1 MIPTPEINFNRTP
14 VTLILAALALAL
26 EIISTLD
33 PERRVMYLVDFKLGI
48 WSYIW
53 MWEIWRP
60 FTSAVLH
67 INFIHAI
74 FNVYWLA
81 VFGPTI
87 ENWLGSYKTLAL
99 IVLLAYVS
107 SLAQYVYGN
116 WLIADIHTHGSGVG
130 LSGVVYGLFGLLWV
144 GSWYRTELR
153 LICNPQ
159 TVQLFIA
166 WFFFCIVVTYLD
178 WMSFGNFAHA
188 AGWAQGM
195 LLGMAIFKKRQRL
208 WWASAAALFAAL
220 MLGTLI
226 AAPGHAGY
234 EDVRAVQRH
243 NRGVLER
250 REELRRQMQNRDAP
264 FQDPFQDGL
273 FEDDLRG
280 PEAESLEGRD
290 PDDVDGETESSQE
303 P

>member
-33 PERRVMYLVDFKLGI
+33 PERRVMYLVDFKLGM

-87 ENWLGSYKTLAL
+87 ENWLGSYRTLGL

-116 WLIADIHTHGSGVG
+116 WLNADIHAHGSGVG

-144 GSWYRTELR
+144 GSWYRAELR

-166 WFFFCIVVTYLD
+166 WFFFCVAVTYLD
-178 WMSFGNFAHA
+178 WMRFGNLAHA

-195 LLGMAIFKKRQRL
+195 LLGMAIFKKSQRL

-243 NRGVLER
+243 NRGVMER
-250 REELRRQMQNRDAP
+250 REEYLRQRENRGDSFQGP
-264 FQDPFQDGL
+264 FQDEF
-273 FEDDLRG
+273 FDDDFRELEPGRHDAG
-280 PEAESLEGRD
+280 DPTDADAETGST
-290 PDDVDGETESSQE
+290 PN